1 MKITELQE
9 KILEFLADDYKIV
22 EIPMKLGY
30 SYSFVEKQI
39 AILKDI
45 YDCQNTPALIYKHF
59 FK

>member
-1 MKITELQE
+1 MEVTPLQE
-9 KILEFLADDYKIV
+9 KILEFLAEDYKII
-22 EIPMKLGY
+22 EIPRMLGY

-45 YDCQNTPALIYKHF
+45 YDCQNTPALIYKHY